1 MLTHCVYFMHRKRN
15 GEKNPGTIERSKI
28 KYKFRITMPSPP
40 MHIFVWRIIIALTY
54 IALNS
59 NAVRPDVRL
68 LSKTG
73 Q

>member
-1 MLTHCVYFMHRKRN
+1 
-15 GEKNPGTIERSKI
+15 
-28 KYKFRITMPSPP
+28 

-73 Q
+73 QLSIRGKESKA